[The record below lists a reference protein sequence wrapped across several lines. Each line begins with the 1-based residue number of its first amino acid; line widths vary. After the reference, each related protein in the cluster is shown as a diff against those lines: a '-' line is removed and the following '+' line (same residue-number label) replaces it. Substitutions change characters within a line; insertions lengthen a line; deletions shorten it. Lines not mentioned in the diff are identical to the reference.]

1 MVIVTTV
8 SLDRLKVRKV
18 SKGLKRGVLNPRRSK
33 RTLTSAEKAAL
44 KEIRGRKRVE
54 WKEALEE
61 AQEALRDIGLAMQAK
76 VPGHQLDYYIRVI
89 TQAITR
95 STVHPRKGVSK
106 WNAFLSKETREL
118 NEQREPGTAPIKTSD
133 VSKELSA
140 KWKAMSAEEQNQYTE
155 ETVTSLQEAREAKEA
170 GQHNCQVAAFND
182 ARAVVGHIQ
191 REIVNVNQRTGME
204 FMLLA
209 VRKDIKQFNAPYV
222 FRTSDLFDSFFHNT
236 TKFTLADLVLKL
248 ECFFIGGIDGVS
260 QNYIQ
265 RLVQLKSRTAAIIKD
280 KL

>member
-1 MVIVTTV
+1 M
-8 SLDRLKVRKV
+8 
-18 SKGLKRGVLNPRRSK
+18 NM
-33 RTLTSAEKAAL
+33 E
-44 KEIRGRKRVE
+44 
-54 WKEALEE
+54 
-61 AQEALRDIGLAMQAK
+61 
-76 VPGHQLDYYIRVI
+76 
-89 TQAITR
+89 
-95 STVHPRKGVSK
+95 
-106 WNAFLSKETREL
+106 
-118 NEQREPGTAPIKTSD
+118 REPGTAPIKTSD

-140 KWKAMSAEEQNQYTE
+140 KWKAMSAEEQDQYTE
-155 ETVTSLQEAREAKEA
+155 EIVTSLKEAREVKEA

-182 ARAVVGHIQ
+182 VRAVVGHLQ
-191 REIVNVNQRTGME
+191 REIVNVNQQTGME
-204 FMLLA
+204 FMLVA

-280 KL
+280 KLNSAAGHQVSRMVYTNFDEAITLKHAIVVKGWPLPKFCCPSHITS